1 MTTPEVVVDNNSPP
15 SCAGEIAKIR
25 LASRLAS
32 AKSLQIR
39 PNKLPKSAITGDCG
53 NLFGNQFEIAGKTR
67 SVFGAWNA
75 AARIRVFL
83 TCSDIRFLRPWA
95 TVNNARDGKIR

>member
-39 PNKLPKSAITGDCG
+39 PNKLQKVQSRGIVAIYLAINSKSLGKRGRCSERG
-53 NLFGNQFEIAGKTR
+53 MRRREFESSWRAAT
-67 SVFGAWNA
+67 SVSCDHGPRW
-75 AARIRVFL
+75 I
-83 TCSDIRFLRPWA
+83 
-95 TVNNARDGKIR
+95 